1 MSRSVIVNNNIH
13 FRERKKSGFVD
24 SGIVVVSDE
33 LVFTTIEFA
42 FIYKDV
48 RFRALLAFSISFSS
62 QFKLGGYFPKALLYC
77 LDNGI

>member
-13 FRERKKSGFVD
+13 FREKKSGFVD
-24 SGIVVVSDE
+24 SGFVVVSDE

-77 LDNGI
+77 LDKGI